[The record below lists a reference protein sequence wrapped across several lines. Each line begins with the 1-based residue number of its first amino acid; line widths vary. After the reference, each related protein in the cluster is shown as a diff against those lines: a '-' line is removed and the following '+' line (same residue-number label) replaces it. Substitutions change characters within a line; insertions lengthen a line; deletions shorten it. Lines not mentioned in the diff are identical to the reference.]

1 MTELEKIANQ
11 IREYDQKIIL
21 IYAFNGTGKTRLST
35 AYKDIT
41 KEENK
46 HTGVYYNAFS
56 EDLFVWN
63 NDEEN
68 NRENITL
75 IVEPS
80 SLNKFHSL
88 ISEDEVHEKLKAYKI
103 KFDFKFELY
112 EDTEKGIESISFFIK
127 DDDSKANIKISRGE
141 ERIFVWCFFLALLDV
156 EGWADEQSNHIFIDD
171 PVSSLDD
178 HNIFVTASTL
188 YEVIDN
194 NYKDKKIVIT
204 THHIGLYS
212 ILADWLMKGE
222 KSSSYKKQTR
232 VMMLKNKD
240 DVLTLDSNKKN
251 LFLYHL
257 TLLRE
262 LDISKRDEELYT
274 YHFALLRQVLE
285 NVASFLGCGQVSYV
299 LQQIGIEDENR
310 ISTIIN
316 TLSHQKVYHYQS
328 DAMKPDTLEM
338 FNEIF
343 DGLKNKYQFLLHMD
357 KS

>member
-1 MTELEKIANQ
+1 MTESEKIAKQ
-11 IREYDQKIIL
+11 IEEFEESIIL
-21 IYAFNGTGKTRLST
+21 VYAFNGTGKTRLST
-35 AYKDIT
+35 AYKNVT
-41 KEENK
+41 KNENA

-75 IVEPS
+75 TVKPS
-80 SLNKFHSL
+80 SLNQYHSL
-88 ISEDEVHEKLKAYKI
+88 LTEDAIHDKLKAYKV
-103 KFDFKFELY
+103 KFDFQFELY
-112 EDTEKGIESISFFIK
+112 KDTEQGIELISFFIK
-127 DDDSKANIKISRGE
+127 DDKSKANIKISRGE
-141 ERIFVWCFFLALLDV
+141 ERIFVWCFFLALLEV

-188 YEVIDN
+188 YNVIDD
-194 NYKDKKIVIT
+194 NYENKKIIIT

-222 KSSSYKKQTR
+222 KSSSYKKFTK
-232 VMMLKNKD
+232 VMMLKSKD
-240 DVLTLDSNKKN
+240 DTLTLDSNKKN

-262 LDISKRDEELYT
+262 LDVAQRNEKLYT

-299 LQQIGIEDENR
+299 LKQVGVKDENR
-310 ISTIIN
+310 IATIIN

-328 DAMKPDTLEM
+328 DAMKPDSLDM

-343 DGLKNKYQFLLHMD
+343 EGLKDKYQFLLHTD

>member
-1 MTELEKIANQ
+1 MSELERIANQ
-11 IREYDQKIIL
+11 INEYKEKIIL

-41 KEENK
+41 KEEEK

-68 NRENITL
+68 SRENITL
-75 IVEPS
+75 IVENS

-88 ISEDEVHEKLKAYKI
+88 ISEDEVHEKLKAYKV

-112 EDTEKGIESISFFIK
+112 DDTEKGIEKISFFSK
-127 DDDSKANIKISRGE
+127 DDENESNIKISRGE
-141 ERIFVWCFFLALLDV
+141 ERIFVWCFFLALLEV
-156 EGWADEQSNHIFIDD
+156 EGWADEQSDHIFIDD

-178 HNIFVTASTL
+178 HNIFVTAATL
-188 YEVIDN
+188 YDVVEN
-194 NYKDKKIVIT
+194 NYKEKKIIIT

-212 ILADWLMKGE
+212 ILADWLTKGE
-222 KSSSYKKQTR
+222 KSSRYKELTKI
-232 VMMLKNKD
+232 MMLKGKD
-240 DVLTLDSNKKN
+240 DILTLDSNRKN

-262 LDISKRDEELYT
+262 LDLAQKSENLYS

-285 NVASFLGCGQVSYV
+285 NVASFLGCGQISYV
-299 LQQIGIEDENR
+299 LKQIGVSDENR
-310 ISTIIN
+310 IATILNI
-316 TLSHQKVYHYQS
+316 LSHQKVYHYQS
-328 DAMKPDTLEM
+328 DAMKPDSLDM

-343 DGLKNKYQFLLHMD
+343 DGLTTKYQFLLHTD